1 MDPFVGF
8 GEADFQRKRPV
19 IATASGESAHMLL
32 ALYASIG
39 TKQRVLVDVVCEA
52 AEGEELVAI
61 GIVLGEEAV
70 VNGIVARDAPAYNH
84 VVATETK
91 GSAGG

>member
-1 MDPFVGF
+1 
-8 GEADFQRKRPV
+8 
-19 IATASGESAHMLL
+19 MLL

-39 TKQRVLVDVVCEA
+39 TKQRVLVDDVCGT